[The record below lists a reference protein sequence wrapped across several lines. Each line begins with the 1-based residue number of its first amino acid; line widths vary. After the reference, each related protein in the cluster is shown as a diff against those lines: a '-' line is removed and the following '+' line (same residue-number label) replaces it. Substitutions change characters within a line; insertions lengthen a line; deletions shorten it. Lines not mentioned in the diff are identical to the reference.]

1 MLSPIPAI
9 DIIEGKCVRLSK
21 GDYNSK
27 TIYDSSPVDMAKRFE
42 DLGFN
47 RLHLVDL
54 DGAKS
59 QHVVNIHTLQQIV
72 KETSLS
78 IDFGGGIKSEED
90 IKAVLDSGA
99 SLITIGSLA
108 VNDPATVSGWI
119 QQYGAEH
126 IIIGADVKDGY
137 VCINGWRES
146 SKLKLFD
153 FIGSYI
159 SQGIIYILCTDISK
173 DGMLGGTSIDLYKQ
187 IMKHYPK
194 CELIASG
201 GVSGMSDLIELNDAG
216 IPNVVIGKA
225 IYENTLDLKEVA
237 EIFLNPTNRPRS

>member
-173 DGMLGGTSIDLYKQ
+173 DGMMKGANNSLYASLYAKYPDLD
-187 IMKHYPK
+187 I
-194 CELIASG
+194 IASG
-201 GVSGMSDLIELNDAG
+201 GISSLEDIRNVARAG
-216 IPNVVIGKA
+216 AKSVVLGRSLLEGKFTVEEA
-225 IYENTLDLKEVA
+225 IKCWQNA
-237 EIFLNPTNRPRS
+237 